1 MRYIDEQALEEIAI
15 GAAVLGTGGGGDPYI
30 GKLIA
35 QQAVRDYGP
44 IALLD
49 PEEVSDDAVCISSSG
64 MGAPTVMV
72 EKIPAKEEF
81 LAPFE
86 TLEKIINKKAD
97 IVFPIECGGIN
108 SMLPFVVA
116 AQKGIPVVDADGMG
130 RAFPELQMTVFHL
143 YGCSISPMV
152 LGDCRLNTVYLDTVD
167 DFWAEKLARVI
178 TVQMGGQA
186 SMGDTVLTGKQL
198 KEYAILHPIRLS
210 QEIGKTILNAHLN
223 ADSPT
228 DSVLKASNGYDL
240 FYGKVVDISRST
252 DGAFVRGQ
260 AIFEG
265 FGRDKGKTAI
275 MEFQN
280 ENLVIRVD
288 DKVIA
293 SVPDLI
299 CNLEIHSGLPITTE
313 GLKFGQRILVLG
325 LKADEKWRSEKG
337 IQTVGP
343 RAFGYD
349 FDYLPIEDIWR
360 HH

>member
-35 QQAVRDYGP
+35 QQAVRHYGP
-44 IALLD
+44 VVLLD
-49 PEEVSDDAVCISSSG
+49 PDEIDDNAVCISSSG

-72 EKIPAKEEF
+72 EKIPAQEEF

-86 TLEKIINKKAD
+86 TLEKIIGKKAD

-116 AQKGIPVVDADGMG
+116 AQKGLPIVDADGMG

-143 YGCSISPMV
+143 FGCQISPMV
-152 LGDCRLNTVYLDTVD
+152 LGDCRLNTVYLNTVD
-167 DFWAEKLARVI
+167 DLWAEKLARALTI
-178 TVQMGGQA
+178 QMGGQV

-198 KEYAILHPIRLS
+198 KEYAILNPIKLS

-223 ADSPT
+223 VESPT
-228 DSVLKASNGYDL
+228 DSVLKVSGGYDL
-240 FYGKVVDISRST
+240 FYGKVVDITRST
-252 DGAFVRGQ
+252 NGAFVLGK
-260 AIFEG
+260 AILEG
-265 FGRDKGKTAI
+265 IGRDKGKTAV

-280 ENLVIRVD
+280 ENLVIRVNN
-288 DKVIA
+288 KVIA

-299 CNLEIHSGLPITTE
+299 CNLEIHTGLPITTE
-313 GLKFGQRILVLG
+313 GLKFGQRMMVLG
-325 LKADEKWRSEKG
+325 LKSDEKWRSDKG

-349 FDYLPIEDIWR
+349 FDYQAIEDIWR
-360 HH
+360 HS